1 LTIIFSEEES
11 VKMNVL
17 GPFKPNSIAYYS
29 MMVSGESNWL
39 TREELMEEMNSYH
52 SYDNVD
58 VTPSLSQ
65 EKNGTL
71 WYGFRLKAFKQGK
84 PERTIILDGELETIK
99 EREDLIVDTLY
110 YFQDKI
116 TYYIV
121 WKHWTKPMC

>member
-1 LTIIFSEEES
+1 
-11 VKMNVL
+11 
-17 GPFKPNSIAYYS
+17 

>member
-1 LTIIFSEEES
+1 MGKNDS
-11 VKMNVL
+11 KMNVL

-29 MMVSGESNWL
+29 TMVSGESNWL

-52 SYDNVD
+52 SYDNVV

-71 WYGFRLKAFKQGK
+71 WYGFRLKAFKQGR

-116 TYYIV
+116 TYYLV
-121 WKHWTKPMC
+121 WNHWANQMGYPV